1 MAPKIKTRAD
11 FPKGPKGTSAFRDYK
26 LRKLARAKYSKKLPN
41 SVLKIGQ
48 KKLLGKA
55 LTASAMAENVRLGVK
70 QATIKN
76 KKGDY
81 QGFVGLAQKG
91 VRSLKNAAS
100 KKDAEMRAKGFV
112 KNKRG
117 RYVKKKVNKVEKTV
131 NKQKSNVKKVDPKQF
146 DSRRPKTV
154 KSTNVKSTNVKS
166 TTETP
171 KYKKVT
177 QKELDAKIAE
187 RKKTKPA
194 DKLKVN
200 YRRTKGEGIE
210 GKSKGYRGDTRI
222 TKKLKKSGFTETR
235 LAKLRKKNAEFQAAK
250 KDKKKMKAY
259 RAKYG

>member
-1 MAPKIKTRAD
+1 MAPKVKTRAD
-11 FPKGPKGTSAFRDYK
+11 FPKGPKGTAAFNKYTNSRLSK
-26 LRKLARAKYSKKLPN
+26 LYRQVKGKKVAKN
-41 SVLKIGQ
+41 VLKIGQ

-100 KKDAEMRAKGFV
+100 KRDAEMKAKGFV
-112 KNKRG
+112 KNSRG
-117 RYVKKKVNKVEKTV
+117 RWVKKKVNKVEKTV
-131 NKQKSNVKKVDPKQF
+131 NKQKSTINKVDPKQF
-146 DSRRPKTV
+146 DSRRSK
-154 KSTNVKSTNVKS
+154 KDESKKDES
-166 TTETP
+166 TTKTP
-171 KYKKVT
+171 QYKQVT

-187 RKKTKPA
+187 KKKDKPA

-235 LAKLRKKNAEFQAAK
+235 LAKLRKEHAEWK
-250 KDKKKMKAY
+250 KRKKKKN
-259 RAKYG
+259 K